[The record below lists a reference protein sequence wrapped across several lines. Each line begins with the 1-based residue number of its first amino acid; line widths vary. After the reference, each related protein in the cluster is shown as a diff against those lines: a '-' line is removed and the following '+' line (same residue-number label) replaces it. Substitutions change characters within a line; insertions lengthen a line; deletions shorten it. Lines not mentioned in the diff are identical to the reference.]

1 MTPLPPHEIMDL
13 ALLQRGTEGTGV
25 LGHSTPVSV
34 EIRATRRVRVTS
46 VQFTLV
52 HALELAQTRANQFGG
67 TYHAAERHSR
77 DVGST
82 QVSTGIT
89 LREGESCFEVSQLL
103 IPADAIPTLH
113 GKLALSGW
121 SVRVRVSSDGNADV
135 VRAHPLIVQSDGT
148 TDGTTDGIA
157 SDVEP
162 GIGPAEGRHAAR
174 GLHLSEVS
182 ADVVHPG
189 AEVSGVV
196 TVDDSRARTVAVSIV
211 MREEVTPGTG
221 QHPQDAHHPGSTLVE
236 ETVIDQVRLSAHAAK
251 GPGAPFTLTVGSVPA
266 PTVATPALRVR
277 WVLRAALEVPFRHD
291 PEVTAPLTASTR
303 IRSRA

>member
-1 MTPLPPHEIMDL
+1 MTPLLPHEIMDL
-13 ALLQRGTEGTGV
+13 ALLQRGAEGTGV

-34 EIRATRRVRVTS
+34 EIRAARRVRVTS

-67 TYHAAERHSR
+67 TYHAAERLSR

-89 LREGESCFEVSQLL
+89 LREGESCFEVSQLM

-135 VRAHPLIVQSDGT
+135 VRAQPLIVQSDGT
-148 TDGTTDGIA
+148 TAGIA
-157 SDVEP
+157 SDVES
-162 GIGPAEGRHAAR
+162 GIGPTEVPHAPS

-182 ADVVHPG
+182 TDVVHPG

-196 TVDDSRARTVAVSIV
+196 TVDDSRARTLAISII
-211 MREEVTPGTG
+211 MKEEVTPRTG
-221 QHPQDAHHPGSTLVE
+221 QNPQDPHHPGSTLVE
-236 ETVIDQVRLSAHAAK
+236 ETVIDQVRLPAHTAR

-266 PTVATPALRVR
+266 PTVAASALQVR

-291 PEVTAPLTASTR
+291 PEVTVPLTASTR